1 MKGYVMQLQPFSV
14 NDGEG
19 IRTAIFM
26 AGCPL
31 RCKWCSNPE
40 GFEQK
45 PKTAFYE
52 KLCIGCGLCTTVCHV
67 HNGINLNDPNSG
79 KNVMDVASA
88 PMSVRRM
95 RKNAWLWK
103 KRFLKLWKK

>member
-19 IRTAIFM
+19 IRTTIFM

-40 GFEQK
+40 GFDQS
-45 PKTAFYE
+45 PKRRFMKSFASVVDFVLPFVMFITE
-52 KLCIGCGLCTTVCHV
+52 SISMTR
-67 HNGINLNDPNSG
+67 NSG

>member
-19 IRTAIFM
+19 IRTTIFM
-26 AGCPL
+26 AVLCGVNGVPIRRAL
-31 RCKWCSNPE
+31 TKS
-40 GFEQK
+40 
-45 PKTAFYE
+45 PKRRFMKSFASVVDFVLPFVMFITE
-52 KLCIGCGLCTTVCHV
+52 SISMTR
-67 HNGINLNDPNSG
+67 NSG

>member
-19 IRTAIFM
+19 IRTTIFM

-40 GFEQK
+40 GFDQK
-45 PKTAFYE
+45 PKTAFYK

-67 HNGINLNDPNSG
+67 HNGINLNDPEQRAKCDG
-79 KNVMDVASA
+79 CGACADV
-88 PMSVRRM
+88 
-95 RKNAWLWK
+95 
-103 KRFLKLWKK
+103 